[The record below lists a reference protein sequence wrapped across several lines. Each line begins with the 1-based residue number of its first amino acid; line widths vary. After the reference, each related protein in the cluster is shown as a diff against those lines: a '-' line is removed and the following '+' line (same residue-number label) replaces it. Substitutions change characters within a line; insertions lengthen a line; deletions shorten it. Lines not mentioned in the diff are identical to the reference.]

1 MHPFI
6 TVLSNNN
13 LLDFGRTKNMWILSA
28 SDFNPTNNFIRIWSF
43 NHSFVVANVDVS
55 YYNSCQFVDVPNTF
69 KPEINGNN
77 ENIILIILVFTSSLF
92 HLLIKQ
98 KSNVIA
104 KLIPLVIFFFVGC
117 SIKHLQYNAP
127 YQDINV
133 CIRSRFFAIE
143 SKNSYF
149 WLLVLLSGD
158 LSLNPGLTVSN

>member
-1 MHPFI
+1 
-6 TVLSNNN
+6 
-13 LLDFGRTKNMWILSA
+13 MWILSA
-28 SDFNPTNNFIRIWSF
+28 SDFNPTNNFIRTLSF

-55 YYNSCQFVDVPNTF
+55 YYNSYQFVDVPNTF
-69 KPEINGNN
+69 KSEINGNN

-92 HLLIKQ
+92 DLLIKQ

-117 SIKHLQYNAP
+117 SIKHLQYNPP

-143 SKNSYF
+143 LKSSYF
-149 WLLVLLSGD
+149 
-158 LSLNPGLTVSN
+158 

>member
-6 TVLSNNN
+6 TILSNNN
-13 LLDFGRTKNMWILSA
+13 LLDFGRIKNIWILSA
-28 SDFNPTNNFIRIWSF
+28 SDFNPTNNFIRTLSF

-92 HLLIKQ
+92 HLLVKQ
-98 KSNVIA
+98 KPDVIA

-127 YQDINV
+127 YQDINA

-143 SKNSYF
+143 LKNSYF
-149 WLLVLLSGD
+149 WLIVLLSVD
-158 LSLNPGLTVSN
+158 LSLNPGSYHNR